1 MNNFAMKK
9 RLIPHSLSHFLFQ
22 DQYVFCHEVVN
33 TYLDNFDT
41 YANFEFKQLI

>member
-1 MNNFAMKK
+1 MKK
-9 RLIPHSLSHFLFQ
+9 RLIYTSFSLSLLFQ